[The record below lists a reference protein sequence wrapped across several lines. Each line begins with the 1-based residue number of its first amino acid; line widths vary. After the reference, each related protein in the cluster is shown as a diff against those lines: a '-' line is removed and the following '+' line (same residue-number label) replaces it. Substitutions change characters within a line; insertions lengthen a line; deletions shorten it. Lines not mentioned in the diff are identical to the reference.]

1 MTPYNLYIYYDD
13 TEGNRLPFP
22 DAKEPAVLRKWKYS
36 VERQQNSVPTVEA
49 TLMYPRCLEDEWNA
63 LRPYILLENGERL
76 DADRIFPD
84 SQKTNDDARFSHTIY
99 FVSQRAR
106 LKNIL
111 FFDAVTTQAQNDR
124 YASNSTDFVFSGT
137 LREFVDRLEASLAFN
152 GISDFS
158 FVIDEGVDDTK
169 TAEVSFSDAYMTE
182 AVGHILSDFN
192 INYYWVGNVCHI
204 GDFQND
210 IETPLEY
217 GRGKGLLVV
226 KKSNTDERP
235 VNAVT
240 GFGGSTNI
248 PFYYPNEEEYG
259 KTHYNVKNAVASD
272 IVIDWSKV
280 YSNTGTGIT
289 DIILAKKTA
298 STRELFL
305 NSDFFGSNVCTEWH
319 NYDAEDGSGMV
330 SEGYL
335 TTCVVTLERSINIT
349 GQVGAYLD
357 FRSALYF
364 KPDAFCRTKD
374 GRILEAPSTFNSK
387 QLYVTRGGNITN
399 LSLSGQAISVNLDY
413 PGLTTVT
420 FELSYNV
427 RFFYNN
433 LADTPDSFFLK
444 YSSPSPARLYSGSDS
459 DRQWL
464 IGGKFYYYSLLGI
477 SLPDS
482 YTNYADFHTDIVDNG
497 LQGAERIFS
506 FSVTEQN
513 NTKAKAVT
521 INVTGRDYIPPTGKL
536 VPSIFRETN
545 GEERFYYA
553 NNHADDD
560 SCTDKTSAQHTAFA
574 TDDGFLSFENVFS
587 VESAVQAA
595 QTFED
600 IVPTIKNVTNR
611 AGQKIAEIV
620 DVAFDDDDND
630 NVDADGKYLHP
641 YFYIRLRVF
650 DGSMGFS
657 LFDHALQ
664 GEEAKIYMTSCNGCP
679 TCQFTIQALYDAD
692 GKAYNPVLVD
702 SNGDILKGDYT
713 NRLSNSW
720 KTCSESNQDT
730 SLHSVWIAVA
740 KEETTLGTIMPSA
753 AANLRPVAGDTF
765 VITGISFPLT
775 YIRAAEK
782 ALDKAL
788 VDYMSERNSGTFEY
802 DVTLSRIFLQDNP
815 DIAGLINENSRLW
828 LSYNGKSVQLYISA
842 FSVSVDDDILANI
855 AISLSSEFKAY
866 ESRIDKAISSAVAS
880 SKSDI
885 LSQQKSKERT
895 TPILTRGSVP
905 EQEETPTGNFLTME
919 TASENFL
926 PIPTFSD
933 LFEKVIVKEAVDEV
947 RDADGNIV
955 TEAQPAEYA
964 IKAKYD
970 LFSVGGI
977 SAYGFSGTGSG
988 GGTASVDVT
997 AILKEGVHIATINGV
1012 EIFAPSVDVTPI
1024 ETSGTPIATINGVN
1038 IFAPKGGASSWDEL
1052 TGNPPGVLTF
1062 PNDAGYLTSAAL
1074 SGYATTEYVAQNYVK
1089 LNDFNI
1095 YKTKVSKAIS
1105 DSAQGVKDWVTEKR
1119 YGKSLGTNGNY
1130 IRLLDESDRELS
1142 KVIAPYAAYT
1152 EQLGKPFGDHN
1163 GLRTQYWTKNDNYG
1177 YPTYL
1182 LISEVCN
1189 ASEWASWG
1197 TGHPLFGISGTVS
1210 GARTGNMYG
1219 TGTWHVNACVS
1230 YSTDYILTETSNSQ
1244 WMQPCVVTYNGKV
1257 YVALRLL
1264 GSGYDI
1270 IFVGNYTNL
1279 LDNPIQVN
1287 CTDASGTCSAIS
1299 VLRDYTGVRLTAKDL
1314 DVTGSLVVAGNVN
1327 TNFDISA
1334 GGSLSVTGESR
1345 FSGAVYLPGQLTFFG
1360 QSGIYIEADR
1370 TTQREGTAAFI
1381 GVHRSFNGDG
1391 TIAHVNLDG
1400 RVKIAQPMGIRQD
1413 PETDIS
1419 LRVGGVLKTDYLT
1432 AGNMARPEGYWFA
1445 SPNGYFG
1452 NPSTKIYTSFGDG
1465 GLKLSQ
1471 ATPYIDFHYGCSTPD
1486 YTSRLITSENGVLW
1500 LQSATADP
1508 ALRIG
1513 NAYLRYD
1520 KVNNALYVTGQNGAQ
1535 VHLYATGGIAA
1546 YSGLGSGITQL
1557 ANLSLTGQ
1565 LTAASVKA
1573 NRYTIGEEN
1582 FLYENSSGQL
1592 EFSLYDSL
1600 GFGGSSTYFN
1610 SDGWLYMNSANEI
1623 QLTGDA
1629 ALRIGANTDNHRITD
1644 LYADGSY
1651 VYITVNGKRYRLTP
1665 SSTTTV

>member
-1 MTPYNLYIYYDD
+1 MTPYNLHIYYDD

-36 VERQQNSVPTVEA
+36 VERQQDSVPTVEA
-49 TLMYPRCLEDEWNA
+49 TLMYQRCLEDDWNS

-84 SQKTNDDARFSHTIY
+84 SQKTNEDARFSHTIY

-137 LREFVDRLEASLAFN
+137 LREFVDRLEASLVFN

-298 STRELFL
+298 STRDLYL
-305 NSDFFGSNVCTEWH
+305 NIDFFGSNVCTEWH

-335 TTCVVTLERSINIT
+335 TTCVVTLERSINII

-387 QLYVTRGGNITN
+387 QLYVTRGGNVTY
-399 LSLSGQAISVNLDY
+399 LSLSGQAVSVNLDY

-427 RFFYNN
+427 RFLYNN

-444 YSSPSPARLYSGSDS
+444 YSSTSPARLYSGSDS

-464 IGGKFYYYSLLGI
+464 IGGKFYYYRLLGI

-553 NNHADDD
+553 VNHADGD
-560 SCTDKTSAQHTAFA
+560 SCTDKASAQHTAFD
-574 TDDGFLSFENVFS
+574 TGNGFLSFDNVYS
-587 VESAVQAA
+587 TESAVQSV
-595 QTFED
+595 QTFEEN
-600 IVPTIKNVTNR
+600 VPTIKNVTNA

-664 GEEAKIYMTSCNGCP
+664 GEEAKICMTSCNGCP

-713 NRLSNSW
+713 NRLANSW

-753 AANLRPVAGDTF
+753 AANLRPVAGDSF

-788 VDYMSERNSGTFEY
+788 VDYMAQRNSGTFEY

-885 LSQQKSKERT
+885 LAQQKSKERT

-933 LFEKVIVKEAVDEV
+933 LFEKVITKEAVDEV

-997 AILKEGVHIATINGV
+997 
-1012 EIFAPSVDVTPI
+1012 PI
-1024 ETSGTPIATINGVN
+1024 VTSGTLIATINGVN
-1038 IFAPKGGASSWDEL
+1038 IYAPKGGASSWDEL
-1052 TGNPPGVLTF
+1052 TGRPGWITDKKPAVSYF
-1062 PNDAGYLTSAAL
+1062 DNDAGYITSAAL

-1119 YGKSLGTNGNY
+1119 YGKSLGINGNY
-1130 IRLLDESDRELS
+1130 IRLLDEDGIELN

-1152 EQLGKPFGDHN
+1152 EQVGKPFGDHN
-1163 GLRTQYWTKNDNYG
+1163 GLRTLYWKKNDNYG

-1197 TGHPLFGISGTVS
+1197 TEHPVYGISGTVS

-1264 GSGYDI
+1264 GSSYDI

-1279 LDNPIQVN
+1279 RETPIQID

-1314 DVTGSLVVAGNVN
+1314 DVSGSLTVSGNVN

-1345 FSGAVYLPGQLTFFG
+1345 FSGAVYLPGQFTFFG
-1360 QSGIYIEADR
+1360 QSGIYVEADR
-1370 TTQREGTAAFI
+1370 TTKPYGTAAYI
-1381 GVHRSFNGDG
+1381 GVHRSFSGVG
-1391 TIAHVNLDG
+1391 TIATVNLDG
-1400 RVKIAQPMGIRQD
+1400 RVRIWQPMGINQD
-1413 PETDIS
+1413 PEDGIS
-1419 LRVGGVLKTDYLT
+1419 LRVGGTLKTDFLT
-1432 AGNMARPEGYWFA
+1432 AGNMARPDGYWFA

-1452 NPSTKIYTSFGDG
+1452 NPSTKTYTSFGDG
-1465 GLKLSQ
+1465 GIELCRD
-1471 ATPYIDFHYGCSTPD
+1471 TPYIDFHCGKSTDD
-1486 YTSRLITSENGVLW
+1486 YTSRLVASENGVLEI
-1500 LQSATADP
+1500 QSPTDP

-1520 KVNNALYVTGQNGAQ
+1520 KINNALYVTGQNGAQ

-1557 ANLSLTGQ
+1557 PNLSLTGR

-1573 NRYTIGEEN
+1573 NYVEN
-1582 FLYENSSGQL
+1582 DGILHLNAGSDSSIIL
-1592 EFSLYDSL
+1592 NKNTTVD
-1600 GFGGSSTYFN
+1600 
-1610 SDGWLYMNSANEI
+1610 SDGWITTPQLNATQRIVVNSG
-1623 QLTGDA
+1623 GDI
-1629 ALRIGANTDNHRITD
+1629 RIGSTTADYRITD
-1644 LYADGSY
+1644 VHADGSY
-1651 VYITVNGKRYRLTP
+1651 VYITINGKRYRLTP

>member
-13 TEGNRLPFP
+13 TEGNRMPFP
-22 DAKEPAVLRKWKYS
+22 DEKTPAVLRKWKYS
-36 VERQQNSVPTVEA
+36 VERQQDSVPTVEA
-49 TLMYPRCLEDEWNA
+49 TLMYPRCLEDDWNT

-84 SQKTNDDARFSHTIY
+84 SQKTNEDARFSHTIY

-137 LREFVDRLEASLAFN
+137 LREFVDRLEASLVFN

-298 STRELFL
+298 STRELYL
-305 NSDFFGSNVCTEWH
+305 NIDFFGSNVCTEWQ

-335 TTCVVTLERSINIT
+335 TTCVVTLERSINII

-364 KPDAFCRTKD
+364 KPDAFCMTKD
-374 GRILEAPSTFNSK
+374 GRMIEAPSSFNSK
-387 QLYVTRGGNITN
+387 QLYVTRGGNVTY
-399 LSLSGQAISVNLDY
+399 LSLSGQAVSVNLDY

-482 YTNYADFHTDIVDNG
+482 YTNYADFHTDIVDNR

-506 FSVTEQN
+506 FSVTEKE

-553 NNHADDD
+553 ANHADDD
-560 SCTDKTSAQHTAFA
+560 SCPDKTSAQHTAFA

-595 QTFED
+595 QTFDD
-600 IVPTIKNVTNR
+600 IVPTIKNVTNK

-664 GEEAKIYMTSCNGCP
+664 GEEAKIRMTSCNGCP

-713 NRLSNSW
+713 NKLTKSW
-720 KTCSESNQDT
+720 KTCSEGNQDT

-753 AANLRPVAGDTF
+753 AANLRPVTGDTF

-788 VDYMSERNSGTFEY
+788 VDYMTQRNSGTFEY
-802 DVTLSRIFLQDNP
+802 DITLSRIFLQDNP

-885 LSQQKSKERT
+885 LAQQKSKERT
-895 TPILTRGSVP
+895 TPILTRGYVP

-933 LFEKVIVKEAVDEV
+933 LFEKVVTKEAVDEV

-955 TEAQPAEYA
+955 TEAQPAVYA

-977 SAYGFSGTGSG
+977 TAYGFSGTGSG

-997 AILKEGVHIATINGV
+997 AILTEGVHIATINGV
-1012 EIFAPSVDVTPI
+1012 NIFAPSVDVTPI
-1024 ETSGTPIATINGVN
+1024 ATSGTPIATINGVN

-1052 TGNPPGVLTF
+1052 TGTPPGVSTF
-1062 PNDAGYLTSAAL
+1062 PNNAGYLTSAAL
-1074 SGYATTEYVAQNYVK
+1074 SGYATTEYVAQTYVS
-1089 LNDFNI
+1089 LNTFNS
-1095 YKTKVSKAIS
+1095 YKSGVAKDIS
-1105 DSAQGVKDWVTEKR
+1105 DSAQGVKDWVTGKR
-1119 YGKSLGTNGNY
+1119 YGKSLGIDGKY
-1130 IRLLDESDRELS
+1130 LRLLDENGSVLN

-1152 EQLGKPFGDHN
+1152 EQLGATGS
-1163 GLRTQYWTKNDNYG
+1163 TTAVSIYG
-1177 YPTYL
+1177 
-1182 LISEVCN
+1182 
-1189 ASEWASWG
+1189 
-1197 TGHPLFGISGTVS
+1197 
-1210 GARTGNMYG
+1210 
-1219 TGTWHVNACVS
+1219 
-1230 YSTDYILTETSNSQ
+1230 
-1244 WMQPCVVTYNGKV
+1244 
-1257 YVALRLL
+1257 
-1264 GSGYDI
+1264 
-1270 IFVGNYTNL
+1270 
-1279 LDNPIQVN
+1279 
-1287 CTDASGTCSAIS
+1287 
-1299 VLRDYTGVRLTAKDL
+1299 
-1314 DVTGSLVVAGNVN
+1314 DVTMENGSLAVAANV
-1327 TNFDISA
+1327 SV
-1334 GGSLSVTGESR
+1334 GSSLSVTGESR
-1345 FSGAVYLPGQLTFFG
+1345 FSGAVYLPGQFTFFG
-1360 QSGIYIEADR
+1360 QNGIYIEADR
-1370 TTQREGTAAFI
+1370 TTQSDGTAAYI
-1381 GVHRSFNGDG
+1381 GVHQYFEGKRK
-1391 TIAHVNLDG
+1391 IATVNIDG
-1400 RVKIAQPMGIRQD
+1400 RVQIWEPMGINQE
-1413 PETDIS
+1413 PENDIS
-1419 LRVGGVLKTDYLT
+1419 LRVGGTTKTYYLT
-1432 AGNMARPEGYWFA
+1432 AGDMIRPEGYWFA

-1452 NPSTKIYTSFGDG
+1452 NLPGIYTSFGDG
-1465 GLKLSQ
+1465 GIELSQ
-1471 ATPYIDFHYGCSTPD
+1471 DTPYIDFHCGKSTDD
-1486 YTSRLITSENGVLW
+1486 YTSRLIASENGVLEI
-1500 LQSATADP
+1500 QSPTDP

-1520 KVNNALYVTGQNGAQ
+1520 KVNNALYVTGQGGAQ

-1573 NRYTIGEEN
+1573 NYVESDGILHLNAGSD
-1582 FLYENSSGQL
+1582 SSIIL
-1592 EFSLYDSL
+1592 NKNTTVD
-1600 GFGGSSTYFN
+1600 
-1610 SDGWLYMNSANEI
+1610 SDGWITTPQLNATQRIVVNSG
-1623 QLTGDA
+1623 GDI
-1629 ALRIGANTDNHRITD
+1629 RIGSTAAEYRITD
-1644 LYADGSY
+1644 VHADGTY
-1651 VYITVNGKRYRLTP
+1651 VYITINGKRYRFTP

>member
-1 MTPYNLYIYYDD
+1 MIPYNLYIYYDD

-22 DAKEPAVLRKWKYS
+22 NEETPAVLRKWKYS
-36 VERQQNSVPTVEA
+36 VERQQDSVPTVEA
-49 TLMYPRCLEDEWNA
+49 TLMYQRCLEDDWNA

-84 SQKTNDDARFSHTIY
+84 SQKTNEDARFSHTIY

-158 FVIDEGVDDTK
+158 FVIDEGVDDKK

-272 IVIDWSKV
+272 IVIDWRKV

-298 STRELFL
+298 STRELYL
-305 NSDFFGSNVCTEWH
+305 NIDFFGSNVCTEWQ

-335 TTCVVTLERSINIT
+335 TTCVVTLERSINII

-387 QLYVTRGGNITN
+387 QLYVTRGGNVTY
-399 LSLSGQAISVNLDY
+399 LSLSGQAVSVNLDY

-506 FSVTEQN
+506 FSVTERN

-553 NNHADDD
+553 VNHADDD

-587 VESAVQAA
+587 VENAVQAA

-664 GEEAKIYMTSCNGCP
+664 GEEAKIYMTSSNGCP

-713 NRLSNSW
+713 NRLSKSW
-720 KTCSESNQDT
+720 KTCSEGNQDT

-802 DVTLSRIFLQDNP
+802 DITLSRIFLQDNP
-815 DIAGLINENSRLW
+815 DIAVLINENSRLW

-933 LFEKVIVKEAVDEV
+933 LFEKVITKEAVDEV

-997 AILKEGVHIATINGV
+997 AIMKEGVHIATINGV
-1012 EIFAPSVDVTPI
+1012 NIFAPSVDVTPI
-1024 ETSGTPIATINGVN
+1024 ATSGTLIATINGVN

-1052 TGNPPGVLTF
+1052 TGNPPAVSTF
-1062 PNDAGYLTSAAL
+1062 QNDKGYITSAAL
-1074 SGYATTEYVAQNYVK
+1074 SGYATKSQVNAALDTVAQTYVS
-1089 LNDFNI
+1089 LNTFNS
-1095 YKTKVSKAIS
+1095 YRGVVTKAIS

-1119 YGKSLGTNGNY
+1119 YGKSLGINGNY
-1130 IRLLDESDRELS
+1130 IRLLDEYGNKLNE
-1142 KVIAPYAAYT
+1142 VIAPYAAYT
-1152 EQLGKPFGDHN
+1152 EQLGATDS
-1163 GLRTQYWTKNDNYG
+1163 TSAVSIYG
-1177 YPTYL
+1177 
-1182 LISEVCN
+1182 EVKMEN
-1189 ASEWASWG
+1189 
-1197 TGHPLFGISGTVS
+1197 
-1210 GARTGNMYG
+1210 
-1219 TGTWHVNACVS
+1219 
-1230 YSTDYILTETSNSQ
+1230 
-1244 WMQPCVVTYNGKV
+1244 
-1257 YVALRLL
+1257 
-1264 GSGYDI
+1264 
-1270 IFVGNYTNL
+1270 
-1279 LDNPIQVN
+1279 
-1287 CTDASGTCSAIS
+1287 
-1299 VLRDYTGVRLTAKDL
+1299 
-1314 DVTGSLVVAGNVN
+1314 GSLAVAGNV
-1327 TNFDISA
+1327 SV
-1334 GGSLSVTGESR
+1334 GSRLSVTGESR
-1345 FSGAVYLPGQLTFFG
+1345 FNGAVYLPGQLTFFG
-1360 QSGIYIEADR
+1360 QSGIYVEADR
-1370 TTQREGTAAFI
+1370 TTKPYGTAALI
-1381 GVHRSFNGDG
+1381 GVHRSFSGVG
-1391 TIAHVNLDG
+1391 TIAEINLDG
-1400 RVKIAQPMGIRQD
+1400 SISITNPVGIRHD
-1413 PETDIS
+1413 PEADIS
-1419 LRVGGVLKTDYLT
+1419 LRVGGTLKTDTLTTGYLM
-1432 AGNMARPEGYWFA
+1432 AGNMARPDGYWFA

-1452 NPSTKIYTSFGDG
+1452 NPSTKTYTSFGDG
-1465 GLKLSQ
+1465 GIELCRD
-1471 ATPYIDFHYGCSTPD
+1471 TPYIDFHCEYSSDTD
-1486 YTSRLITSENGVLW
+1486 FTTRLIASEVGVVQI
-1500 LQSATADP
+1500 QSADTTDP

-1557 ANLSLTGQ
+1557 ANLSLTGR

-1573 NRYTIGEEN
+1573 NYVE
-1582 FLYENSSGQL
+1582 
-1592 EFSLYDSL
+1592 
-1600 GFGGSSTYFN
+1600 
-1610 SDGWLYMNSANEI
+1610 SDGILHLNAGSGSKIFLNGNTTVDADGCIISEERAYIKSGDLCIGSTDANH
-1623 QLTGDA
+1623 G
-1629 ALRIGANTDNHRITD
+1629 ITD
-1644 LYADGSY
+1644 LYADGTY
-1651 VYITVNGKRYRLTP
+1651 VYITINGKRYRLTP